1 MVRLIQLFILGFFLF
16 SGCKQEASFNDEN
29 LKAAYETYKAD
40 QNETT
45 AKGFAGKVVE
55 YLILNPDGSDRHT
68 ALEEGMMASE
78 KFNLPGA
85 RSSFLTSL
93 IKEYPRDSKTPNRIF
108 ELAELM
114 NSLGKTEAKN
124 ALLYSF
130 IEKYKNHS
138 LADKAKTMISD
149 DITDID
155 AYITKLGEEAFEKPD
170 EFGINRKTAQS
181 YVDACEAYA
190 MVNPESV
197 ATPDFLYKAAEI
209 ARTLRT
215 FPKALSLYDWIIN
228 DYPEYEKSPTSLFL
242 KAYVLENNLNDI
254 ERAKESYDLFL
265 VKYPTHHLADD
276 VNFLLENLGK
286 SDDEIL
292 ELITKKQKDVQ

>member
-1 MVRLIQLFILGFFLF
+1 MKQIQLILLCFLAF
-16 SGCKQEASFNDEN
+16 AGCKEQINFSDTSLNEAYGTYAAAKNEN
-29 LKAAYETYKAD
+29 
-40 QNETT
+40 T
-45 AKGFAGKVVE
+45 AKEFAGKVVE
-55 YLILNPDGSDRHT
+55 YLILNPGGSDRQI
-68 ALEEGMMASE
+68 ALEQGMEVS
-78 KFNLPGA
+78 KSFNLASA

-93 IKEYPRDSKTPNRIF
+93 IKEFPRDEKTPKRVF

-114 NSLGKTEAKN
+114 NNLGKSQAKN

-130 IEKYKNHS
+130 LEKYKSHD
-138 LADKAKTMISD
+138 LAEKAREMISE
-149 DITDID
+149 DINDID
-155 AYITKLGEEAFEKPD
+155 AYITKLGEEVFENPD
-170 EFGINRKTAQS
+170 EFGINRTTAQA

-228 DYPEYEKSPTSLFL
+228 EYPEYEKSPTSLFL
-242 KAYVLENNLNDI
+242 KAYVLENNLKDI
-254 ERAKESYDLFL
+254 ERARETYNAFL
-265 VKYPTHHLADD
+265 AKYPTHHLADD
-276 VNFLLENLGK
+276 VSFLLDNLGK

-292 ELITKKQKDVQ
+292 DLITKKQKEAQ

>member
-1 MVRLIQLFILGFFLF
+1 MRLFQLLVLCFLF
-16 SGCKQEASFNDEN
+16 FSSCQQKASFTNEN
-29 LKAAYETYKAD
+29 LKEAYNAYNAE
-40 QNETT
+40 QNENT
-45 AKGFAGKVVE
+45 AKEFAGKVVE
-55 YLILNPDGSDRHT
+55 YLILNPEGEDRHI
-68 ALEEGMMASE
+68 ALEEGMLISE
-78 KFNLPGA
+78 KFNLLAA

-93 IKEYPRDSKTPNRIF
+93 IKEFPRDEKTPDRVF

-114 NSLGKTEAKN
+114 NSLGKNEAKN
-124 ALLYSF
+124 ALLFSF
-130 IEKYKNHS
+130 LEKYKNHK
-138 LADKAKTMISD
+138 LADKAKNMISD
-149 DITDID
+149 DIGDID
-155 AYITKLGEEAFEKPD
+155 SYITKLGEEVFENPD
-170 EFGINRKTAQS
+170 DFGINRKTAQA

-190 MVNPESV
+190 MVNPGSV

-228 DYPEYEKSPTSLFL
+228 GYPEYEKSPTSLFL

-254 ERAKESYDLFL
+254 ERARETYNAFL
-265 VKYPTHHLADD
+265 AKYPTHHLADD